1 MKWLVILFIQLSGL
15 LITTDCRVIIGDEPS
30 VMYSCPDLGQLRHGS
45 KVLYSR
51 GMYAS
56 FYCNVGLK
64 LYGSNSLRC
73 LRNGDWDLPMPICID
88 SGCAHPGKIVNGF
101 QKDYESFS
109 IITYQCYDGYL
120 LKGSSLIYCDGATW
134 NDTVP
139 ECVRSTARVSSAP
152 LYNCH
157 DPGEVDNAVRNDD
170 PLHGTISYIC
180 IGDYKLLG
188 SQVIECQF
196 NKKWSSSKPTCAS
209 KSKMLIKKQ
218 KGCVELSVPMNAS
231 VIPIYDGAAM
241 LYQCD
246 SGYEIIGSTII
257 YCDGRNWNDSIPQCV
272 HLKSESDRT
281 HNVAVPR
288 PSGVSDNE
296 NDSLFRIDDGM
307 RCDFTNV
314 RQPNSGYGI
323 ITKRDSY
330 GSFYRVVK
338 YFCAEGYKLIGGDL
352 ELICTHGKWVGDF
365 PVCSP
370 DDPCVVNNGGCEHK
384 CKNINGQVQCE
395 CNKGYELKNGIKCID
410 INECLD
416 GKGHG
421 PCQHSCTNTN
431 GGYSCSCFT
440 GHILMEDGINCQGN
454 CQGLTIPTC
463 DGVNV
468 RLGKIKSGGPRIAIY
483 VTSQMPEC
491 DTLRTRRT
499 GTSSYIFTS
508 ELSGFEVALHKSWR
522 QDDFLPCEDDNGG
535 CSHIC
540 TNDDNQAV
548 CSCYRGYYIDQA
560 DGKTCIDINECILA
574 TRYICPNAKCV
585 NTPGSYT
592 CECQDGFYRTAYGS
606 CIDRDECQQNNGGC
620 VHHCTNT
627 QGSYLCHCPIG
638 LVLGEDKHSCV
649 DLNECSLQQFSRR
662 CSFGCENTYGS
673 FRCTCPRGFITAPN
687 GIQCLDIN
695 ECLQNNGRG
704 PCADRCVNTHGSYV
718 CYCTHRGHQLADDGY
733 GCDDINECLIEGTCH
748 HNCIN
753 LPGSYQCTCHDG
765 YLIMPDGKTCDGCR
779 INSFKSSSTNE
790 CIECPRNSH
799 TKGTG
804 KTSLND
810 CVCNSGFTG
819 DPGNGINCQDINECQ
834 TDNFGCS
841 DNCVNTPGSAY
852 CVCNVGY
859 RLENEKVCIDIDECS
874 LGNGGC
880 EHTCNNTDGSFACT
894 CKDGY
899 IIDPLDPYLC
909 ADIDECL
916 HNNGGCDQRCV
927 NYPGG
932 YLCECDGASIVD
944 DDRKTCKPVVC
955 SALAIPA
962 RGRVKPRGKCTGSN
976 PDTLLEVGTEC
987 VFDCLKGYELEGSDR
1002 RICEPNGRWSGSE
1015 TSCKPVYCPAIVPPE
1030 NGRLLPAS
1038 CQNSQSP
1045 YQSQCVFTCDE
1056 GYRLSGPRITK
1067 CLFNKKWNSRDREP
1081 MCIKDVQEP
1090 VITCSPD
1097 VTVDLDQGNSTAIV
1111 SIPTPVYEHGSLRVN
1126 RPTHNAPFPA
1136 GTTLVYFT
1144 VVSDEDEKKA
1154 ANCTT
1159 KVNVID
1165 KEPPKVLHCP
1175 ESMFVETAEQ
1185 YPTDIQWEDA
1195 TFTDNVGIKDILPF
1209 FRNPGGTLTWG
1220 IHHIKYI
1227 AKDAANNA
1235 AECSFNIVI
1244 EPKSCGL
1251 PDGPL
1256 NGVPDCVDWLYGEIC
1271 NPTCNEGY
1279 VFYEGTAKSVY
1290 VCGVDAKWSPSRQL
1304 PDCTEYSN
1312 LGSNGVCPPGTEL
1325 KSYEQFEEEV
1335 CVTCPR
1341 GMYMPQNETTC
1352 IACQLGYYQDE
1363 FGSTDCKLCPSGFTT
1378 YHNSSIDLSDC
1389 KAAVITT
1396 EAYGKSDPDV
1406 TKSTPVTHYI
1416 TETYDDKKK

>member
-1 MKWLVILFIQLSGL
+1 
-15 LITTDCRVIIGDEPS
+15 
-30 VMYSCPDLGQLRHGS
+30 
-45 KVLYSR
+45 
-51 GMYAS
+51 MYAS

-196 NKKWSSSKPTCAS
+196 NKKWSSSKPTCA
-209 KSKMLIKKQ
+209 K

-440 GHILMEDGINCQGN
+440 GHILMEDGINCQ
-454 CQGLTIPTC
+454 
-463 DGVNV
+463 V
-468 RLGKIKSGGPRIAIY
+468 
-483 VTSQMPEC
+483 
-491 DTLRTRRT
+491 
-499 GTSSYIFTS
+499 
-508 ELSGFEVALHKSWR
+508 
-522 QDDFLPCEDDNGG
+522 LPCEDDNGG

-560 DGKTCIDINECILA
+560 DGKTCI
-574 TRYICPNAKCV
+574 
-585 NTPGSYT
+585 
-592 CECQDGFYRTAYGS
+592 
-606 CIDRDECQQNNGGC
+606 
-620 VHHCTNT
+620 
-627 QGSYLCHCPIG
+627 
-638 LVLGEDKHSCV
+638 

-687 GIQCLDIN
+687 GIQCL
-695 ECLQNNGRG
+695 
-704 PCADRCVNTHGSYV
+704 
-718 CYCTHRGHQLADDGY
+718 
-733 GCDDINECLIEGTCH
+733 DINECLIEGTCH